1 MAILL
6 FSVQRD
12 LEFPGGV
19 GGERLHMIKTFN
31 GMYEASLEFPAG
43 WRGGGEVQDKIP
55 SMGEVWIFS

>member
-6 FSVQRD
+6 FSVQRG
-12 LEFPGGV
+12 LEFPGGA

-43 WRGGGEVQDKIP
+43 WRGEVQDKIP
-55 SMGEVWIFS
+55 SMGEV